1 MEELAALQHAQAHAQ
16 EAHLSQML
24 ETLRAEQAAI
34 KSRAV
39 QCHELGGRENSGR
52 FFGDGGEARGNAG
65 FERGFERESAGLE
78 RGQPRP
84 QEENEIQSMLRA
96 MRAEQAAL
104 KDRFSSQES
113 TIMKLQREV
122 EAAARERDEA
132 KQQVEH
138 LRRGGYRFYFRETPG
153 YRFYSGSVT
162 AWNFCCLV
170 GGEEYAQCD
179 MEQVTRSRCS

>member
-34 KSRAV
+34 KARAM
-39 QCHELGGRENSGR
+39 QGHELGGRENNGR
-52 FFGDGGEARGNAG
+52 FFGDGSEARGNGRGNAG
-65 FERGFERESAGLE
+65 FERESAGFERESAGLE
-78 RGQPRP
+78 RGQPS

-138 LRRGGYRFYFRETPG
+138 LRRGGYRF
-153 YRFYSGSVT
+153 
-162 AWNFCCLV
+162 
-170 GGEEYAQCD
+170 
-179 MEQVTRSRCS
+179 